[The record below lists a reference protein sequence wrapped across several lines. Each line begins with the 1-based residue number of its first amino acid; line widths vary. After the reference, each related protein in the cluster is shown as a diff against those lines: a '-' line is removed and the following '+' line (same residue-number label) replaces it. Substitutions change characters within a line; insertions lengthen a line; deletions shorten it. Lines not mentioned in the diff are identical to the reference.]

1 MNPKERIKYLVDLL
15 NQARDEYYINNNP
28 TLSDNEYDS
37 LIRELEDL
45 EKAYPDLVLPH
56 SPTREVG
63 AASNLSNL
71 EKVEYVTP
79 MLSLADVFNY
89 DEVRE
94 FFSRVEKEGY
104 HPTYVCELKI
114 DGISSSAKYV
124 GGKFVLGATRGNGFV
139 GENITDNMATV
150 ATLPKRLDKPLDIE
164 VRGEIYMSDDVFN
177 DINKARVAN
186 GEEPFK
192 NPRNATGG
200 SLKQLDANITKS
212 RRLDTFDYTLVDPE
226 KYGVTTQEGALKF
239 MASLGFKVNPHYKL
253 CSSIEE
259 VIDYLKEW
267 EERRK
272 TLGYA
277 TDGVVIKVNEFALCN
292 EIGRTVKS
300 PKWAVAY
307 KFPAL
312 EVETKLL
319 DIIYTVG
326 RTGNITPNAV
336 LEPSITAGS
345 LVSRA
350 TLNNEDYCVEKD
362 IRIGDI
368 VKVRKAG
375 EIIPEIVEVVKERR
389 SLDTTPFKM
398 IETCPVCGSVLV
410 RKPGEASHFCLNED
424 CDGRKLANIIYFAS
438 KPCMNIETL
447 GEKLCEDLYQRG
459 FLKGVVDIYDLYK
472 YRSDLIKIEGL
483 GEKSVD
489 TLLANIEAS
498 KQNGFERVLAALGIR
513 FVGSKVAK
521 ILAKNYAS
529 LKDLEET
536 TYERLIDIKDIGDAI
551 ASSVVKY
558 FSDNKDIINGLI
570 ERGINPVNNLIQN
583 DEALFAN
590 QTIVLT
596 GRLESFTRDEAT
608 KIIEDLGGNV
618 ASSVSK
624 KTSFVVCGEDAGS
637 KKTKAESLGVKII
650 SEEEFKALIS

>member
-1 MNPKERIKYLVDLL
+1 MNPKERIEYLVNLL
-15 NQARDEYYINNNP
+15 NKARDEYYINNNP

-45 EKAYPDLVLPH
+45 ENAHPDLVLPH

-63 AASNLSNL
+63 ATSLANL
-71 EKVEYVTP
+71 EKVEYVVP

-94 FFSRVEKEGY
+94 FFGRVEKEGY

-139 GENITDNMATV
+139 GENITENMKTIAS
-150 ATLPKRLDKPLDIE
+150 LPMRLARPLDIE
-164 VRGEIYMSDDVFN
+164 VRGEVYMSDDVFN
-177 DINKARVAN
+177 DINKARVAS

-200 SLKQLDANITKS
+200 SLKQLDASITKA
-212 RRLDTFDYTLVDPE
+212 RKLDTFDYTLVDPE
-226 KYGVTTQEGALKF
+226 KYGITCQADALKY
-239 MASLGFKVNPHYKL
+239 MASLGFRVNPNYQL

-259 VIDYLKEW
+259 VIDYLKVW
-267 EERRK
+267 EEKRK

-312 EVETKLL
+312 EVETKLV
-319 DIIYTVG
+319 DIVYTVG

-336 LEPSITAGS
+336 LEPIMIAGS

-350 TLNNEDYCVEKD
+350 TLNNEDYCKEKD
-362 IRIGDI
+362 VRIGDI
-368 VKVRKAG
+368 VRVRKAG

-389 SLDTTPFKM
+389 EANAIPFKM
-398 IETCPVCGSVLV
+398 IDVCPVCGSVLV
-410 RKPGEASHFCLNED
+410 RKEGEASHFCLNEN

-447 GEKLCEDLYQRG
+447 GEKLCEDLYKRG
-459 FLKGVVDIYDLYK
+459 FLKSVVDIYDLYQHRDK
-472 YRSDLIKIEGL
+472 LVSIEGL

-498 KQNGFERVLAALGIR
+498 KQSGFERVLAALGIR

-536 TYERLIDIKDIGDAI
+536 NVERLLDIKDIGDAI
-551 ASSVVKY
+551 AGSVVKY
-558 FSDNKDIINGLI
+558 FSENKDIINGLI
-570 ERGINPVNNLIQN
+570 ERGINPVNNLVKN
-583 DEALFAN
+583 DEALFSN

-596 GRLESFTRDEAT
+596 GKLESFTRDEAT

-624 KTSFVVCGEDAGS
+624 KTSFVVCGSDAGS
-637 KKTKAESLGVKII
+637 KKTKAESLGIKII
-650 SEEEFKALIS
+650 SEDEFKALIS